1 MSSRRFGTEIVTE
14 VKKPA
19 EGFFFSS
26 LPPSSYGQRQNV
38 SSEWERGGGTEQTA
52 VAAGGTTWQDGRE
65 SVLAGRG
72 WQGSGNEGSGGPGDV
87 DAQLLRI

>member
-52 VAAGGTTWQDGRE
+52 VAAGGYNMAGWKGECAGRE
-65 SVLAGRG
+65 GMAGE
-72 WQGSGNEGSGGPGDV
+72 W
-87 DAQLLRI
+87 